1 MQGSAAPG
9 GAAAPDEAI
18 RAVSALQLHF
28 EVIAAADGD
37 PGWIGAQALIA
48 PAEGPLAALLSQ
60 FGTLGLAPSQKG
72 ASASLLLRIGWASG
86 FVIGAYLA
94 AGIVPNVRDYALR
107 FSARG
112 MLNGLWVRS
121 MTLTRLASS
130 DNADDLEP
138 DQCLSRDALRRAL
151 LGSLLEFTEPILEA
165 LHRWSRFSR
174 HALWSMVTSSWAEQ
188 FISIA
193 RQLGDHRLGAREA
206 QALFALDARVADAA
220 PELYPVHAGDQD
232 STCQR
237 RASCCLYYRSPRR
250 DFCASCPIIP
260 ADERLERNRG
270 WVARQRP
277 ASPAVPA

>member
-1 MQGSAAPG
+1 
-9 GAAAPDEAI
+9 
-18 RAVSALQLHF
+18 V
-28 EVIAAADGD
+28 
-37 PGWIGAQALIA
+37 
-48 PAEGPLAALLSQ
+48 PAEEPLAALLAR
-60 FGTLGLAPSQKG
+60 FGTLGLASSRKG

-86 FVIGAYLA
+86 FAIGAYLA
-94 AGIVPNVRDYALR
+94 AGIVPSLRDYALR

-121 MTLTRLASS
+121 MTLTRRASS
-130 DNADDLEP
+130 GDAHA
-138 DQCLSRDALRRAL
+138 ALRRAL

-165 LHRWSRFSR
+165 QHRWSGFSR

-206 QALFALDARVADAA
+206 QALFALDARAADAA

-277 ASPAVPA
+277 ARSVPVALVPAVPA